1 MNAMEIDFCLF
12 VLVAYGSWFN
22 HVKSW
27 WKKKEEHPILFLH
40 YEDMKEVKWQKIIL
54 NNSSLHSGIKG
65 LI

>member
-1 MNAMEIDFCLF
+1 MNAIEIDFCLF

-40 YEDMKEVKWQKIIL
+40 YEDMKEVKW
-54 NNSSLHSGIKG
+54 
-65 LI
+65 